1 MKKILS
7 LLVLA
12 LCCTFAARAHGGER
26 SPEDPAPDSDPQ
38 YADLTHMP
46 VNSYISMHLPPLH
59 VLLANARERSPQVN
73 MFASTK
79 ESEERELK
87 TLRRS
92 WLKNIKLNAGISYG
106 TTDTNSQMYYD
117 ENRPIVQNVTG
128 MTQRWWNVGAS
139 VSLPLDEI
147 FDRSN
152 KGKKQRK
159 RIESIQYEMDSWY
172 DEICLK
178 IIESYTSAVEN
189 LALLESSARSMVAAQ
204 AQYAAAEADFVNGKI
219 DAQTL
224 SRQKSIE
231 SSSIR
236 EYEQT
241 RSLLNKAL
249 LQLEVLSKTPIISQ
263 PSQPA
268 DKDR

>member
-1 MKKILS
+1 MKRILS
-7 LLVLA
+7 LTLLLLCFTA
-12 LCCTFAARAHGGER
+12 LRAQGDGTPPAARTAAEA
-26 SPEDPAPDSDPQ
+26 EAAE
-38 YADLTHMP
+38 YADLTRMP
-46 VNSYISMHLPPLH
+46 VESYISLHLPPLH

-73 MFASTK
+73 MFAANK

-92 WLKNIKLNAGISYG
+92 WLEHIKLNGTFSYG
-106 TTDTNSQMYYD
+106 TSDINSQSFYE

-139 VSLPLDEI
+139 ISLPLDEI
-147 FDRSN
+147 FNRRN
-152 KGKKQRK
+152 KSKQQKK
-159 RIESIQYEMDSWY
+159 RIESIEYEMDNWY
-172 DEICLK
+172 DEVCLK
-178 IIESYTSAVEN
+178 IIESYTTAVQNLSVLEASAQ
-189 LALLESSARSMVAAQ
+189 AMVAAK
-204 AQYAAAEADFVNGKI
+204 AQYAEAQADFVNGKI
-219 DAQTL
+219 DASTL

-241 RSLLNKAL
+241 RSMLNKAL

-263 PSQPA
+263 PEPA
-268 DKDR
+268 AEKR